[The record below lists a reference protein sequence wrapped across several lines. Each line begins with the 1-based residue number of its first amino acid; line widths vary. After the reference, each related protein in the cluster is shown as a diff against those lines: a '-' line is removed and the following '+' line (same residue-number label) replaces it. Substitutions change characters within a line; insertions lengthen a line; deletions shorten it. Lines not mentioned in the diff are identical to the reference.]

1 MSGSPPVRVDQAV
14 ATWAVRAVQ
23 AAGLMLVI
31 VTVTVDRVGLWMQ
44 GRGVAVAAALAASA
58 AGWIIWMLAGHRGP
72 LALPGLV
79 VMAVA
84 GGALAGLSPAGPALL
99 VGCLAALNAG
109 ISLPV
114 VMSASVIAGGMASLA
129 VAVLATGVPAKFW
142 WVLVGYAFACAG
154 TWAFGLNRRAHLAR
168 AERAELMLAEVRRAC
183 EAEARAATLAERAR
197 IAREI
202 HDVLAHSLS
211 AVSVNLQAAEGLLGA
226 RSEPAGEPDV
236 ARALDCITRAG
247 GMARQG
253 LAAARRAVLALR
265 EDQTPLPELLASLA
279 AQHRADG
286 DADVDLAVIGEI
298 RPVAAGAALAAYRTA
313 QEALTNARK
322 HAPGEPVA
330 LRLSYEPDG
339 VVVTIVNPLPHD
351 AAATPLAATG
361 AGCGLTGLAE
371 RAALAGGALTA
382 GPAGQS
388 WQVGLR
394 IPG

>member
-44 GRGVAVAAALAASA
+44 GRGVAIAAALAASA

-142 WVLVGYAFACAG
+142 WVLVGYAFASAG

>member
-1 MSGSPPVRVDQAV
+1 VSGSPPVRVDQAV

-58 AGWIIWMLAGHRGP
+58 AGWITWMLAGHRRP

-142 WVLVGYAFACAG
+142 WVLVGYAFASAG

-168 AERAELMLAEVRRAC
+168 AERAELMLAEVRRAR
-183 EAEARAATLAERAR
+183 EAEARAAALAERAR

-226 RSEPAGEPDV
+226 GSEPAGQPDV

>member
-44 GRGVAVAAALAASA
+44 GRGVAIAAALAASA
-58 AGWIIWMLAGHRGP
+58 AGWIIWMLAGHRSP

-168 AERAELMLAEVRRAC
+168 AERAELMLAEVRRAR

-226 RSEPAGEPDV
+226 GSEPAGQPDV

>member
-44 GRGVAVAAALAASA
+44 GRGVAIAAALAASA
-58 AGWIIWMLAGHRGP
+58 AGWIIWMLAGHRRP

-142 WVLVGYAFACAG
+142 WVLVGYAFASAG

-168 AERAELMLAEVRRAC
+168 AERAELMLAEVRRAR

-247 GMARQG
+247 GLARQG

-286 DADVDLAVIGEI
+286 DADVDLAVTGEV

-330 LRLSYEPDG
+330 LRLSYEPG
-339 VVVTIVNPLPHD
+339 SVVVTIVNPLPSE
-351 AAATPLAATG
+351 AAARPLAATG

>member
-44 GRGVAVAAALAASA
+44 GRGVAIAAALAASA
-58 AGWIIWMLAGHRGP
+58 AGWITWMLAGHRRP

-142 WVLVGYAFACAG
+142 WVLVGYAFASAG

-168 AERAELMLAEVRRAC
+168 AERAELMLAEVRRAR

-226 RSEPAGEPDV
+226 RSEHAGEPDV

-247 GMARQG
+247 GLARQG

-286 DADVDLAVIGEI
+286 DADVDLAVTGEV

-322 HAPGEPVA
+322 HGPANPSRCASPTNPTVSSSP
-330 LRLSYEPDG
+330 LSIPCR
-339 VVVTIVNPLPHD
+339 TTPRKRRSPRPAR
-351 AAATPLAATG
+351 AAA
-361 AGCGLTGLAE
+361 
-371 RAALAGGALTA
+371 
-382 GPAGQS
+382 
-388 WQVGLR
+388 
-394 IPG
+394 

>member
-44 GRGVAVAAALAASA
+44 GRGVAIAAALAASA
-58 AGWIIWMLAGHRGP
+58 AGWIIWMLAGHRSP

-142 WVLVGYAFACAG
+142 WVLVGYAFASAG

-226 RSEPAGEPDV
+226 GSEPAGQPDV

>member
-44 GRGVAVAAALAASA
+44 GRGVAIAAALAASA
-58 AGWIIWMLAGHRGP
+58 AGWIIWMLAGHRRP

-142 WVLVGYAFACAG
+142 WVLVGYAFASAG

-168 AERAELMLAEVRRAC
+168 AERAELMLAEVRRAR

-226 RSEPAGEPDV
+226 GSEPAGQPDV

>member
-44 GRGVAVAAALAASA
+44 GRGVAIAAALAASA
-58 AGWIIWMLAGHRGP
+58 AGWITWMLAGHRRP

-142 WVLVGYAFACAG
+142 WVLVGYAFASAG

-247 GMARQG
+247 GLARQG

-298 RPVAAGAALAAYRTA
+298 RPVPAGAALAAYRTA